1 MVLNLARYVL
11 QALSTDTAFRRR
23 WNRSAYACHHAEIE
37 ISEGPGPPP
46 RDSSCPMNTALSS
59 VWTDNTR
66 GVYE

>member
-37 ISEGPGPPP
+37 ISEGPGAAAA
-46 RDSSCPMNTALSS
+46 RWSCAMKYSS
-59 VWTDNTR
+59 
-66 GVYE
+66 